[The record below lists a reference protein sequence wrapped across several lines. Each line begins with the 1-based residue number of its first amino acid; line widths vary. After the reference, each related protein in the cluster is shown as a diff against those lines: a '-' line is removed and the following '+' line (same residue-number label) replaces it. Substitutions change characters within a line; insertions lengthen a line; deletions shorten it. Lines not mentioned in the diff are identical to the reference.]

1 MTKQKIHIKIG
12 SNYDYIPFK
21 NEKYVLLIKTSKII
35 GLVLISLG
43 SITTL
48 LILVLEGLFDTA
60 IANTLFWI
68 TFIALVAI
76 SLVSEKIPIQKKEAS
91 ER

>member
-1 MTKQKIHIKIG
+1 MSKQKLHIKFG
-12 SNYDYIPFK
+12 SSYDYISFK
-21 NEKYVLLIKTSKII
+21 NEKYVLLIKISKII

-48 LILVLEGLFDTA
+48 LILVLKGLFDTT

-68 TFIALVAI
+68 TFIALVAV
-76 SLVSEKIPIQKKEAS
+76 SVVSEKIPIQKKEAS
-91 ER
+91 EK